1 MKNLKDKEEFIM
13 TGRFMD
19 VRKFAAERPNVEL
32 SKECTDVVKYAG
44 GHFVQLLKDGTYFVK
59 DVLPDETIYFAC
71 ATLVEAEEKLWEKVL
86 KKIDDN

>member
-32 SKECTDVVKYAG
+32 HEQCTDVVTYAG

-71 ATLVEAEEKLWEKVL
+71 AKLVEAEEKLWEKAL